1 MSSWI
6 VTVEEDPETG
16 DLILPLSDEILEGTG
31 WKTGDTLEWIDNGN
45 GSWTLRK
52 KEIKMKFT
60 FIAEHDSGEKITYES
75 EKEFL
80 HDVVDDF
87 ELFLRGA
94 GFYFDG
100 KLEFVKYETDTV
112 ELTDLGETFAKMSPH
127 DLEEYFRDTINPEGH
142 AQGTT
147 TVPDHSEYYYDTE
160 RNKPVGSPVWPFK
173 KGV

>member
-16 DLILPLSDEILEGTG
+16 DLILPLSDEILGGTG
-31 WKTGDTLEWIDNGN
+31 WKTGDTLEWIDNKN

-60 FIAEHDSGEKITYES
+60 FIAEHESGEKVTYET

-80 HDVVDDF
+80 GDVVSDF

-100 KLEFVKYETDTV
+100 NLQFVDEDTYVET
-112 ELTDLGETFAKMSPH
+112 TDLGDMFAKMSPN
-127 DLEEYFRDTINPEGH
+127 DLENYFRDTI
-142 AQGTT
+142 T
-147 TVPDHSEYYYDTE
+147 PDDVVHSEHYFDTE
-160 RNKPVGSPVWPFK
+160 RNKPV
-173 KGV
+173 